1 MTMYKLTCAITIN
14 TISPPTIKHWL
25 HCIQPIYEIIL
36 FKRGVYS
43 YSCELITFCLSYSYV
58 YQPPPQLNA
67 IIWTLL
73 SFQRNLKTLSYKIK
87 KKKKNEISNHK
98 SHMAMPLRNVTNY
111 ACSIESSFY
120 AGFAYARLT
129 SWCIHLDADVCK
141 YARTIKN
148 YTFLLQLAT

>member
-1 MTMYKLTCAITIN
+1 MTMYKLTCAIIIN

-43 YSCELITFCLSYSYV
+43 YSCELISFCLSYSYV

-87 KKKKNEISNHK
+87 KKKKK
-98 SHMAMPLRNVTNY
+98 RNLKTQIPYGHSTTKCYQLCMQYRVVLLCWFCL
-111 ACSIESSFY
+111 CSADI
-120 AGFAYARLT
+120 LMHT
-129 SWCIHLDADVCK
+129 SWCRRMQVC
-141 YARTIKN
+141 
-148 YTFLLQLAT
+148 